1 MNLFAAPFVALLG
14 AAQADDLEAAA
25 KQRMKLSNDYE
36 QLDGL
41 IQAAYAAPAEAMS
54 AGIPQARLPLEP
66 NSTVDTV
73 TIFGDRALVTRV
85 RTLEL
90 GAGPH
95 SVSFTGLPLALQ
107 DDSLHAE
114 LRAGGAVITG
124 VERASGAS
132 EVPEEKKKALE
143 AEARAVGEQLGAVQD
158 RIAALLAQRAY
169 LRASLLQGGESQPQP
184 ALATVRANLDFVA
197 AAEAEIARK
206 LRAEE
211 DKARELDEQLTPLLA
226 RIQDPEAA
234 GVSVTVDL
242 DNPKAGSVTVAL
254 SYQVWGAG
262 WSPSYNARLSPD
274 GKEVELAWFGVV
286 SQQTGEIWKD
296 ATLLLSTAD
305 PNVSGELPRLEPW
318 YLGRNTYSAYGG
330 GQFMDNMAGATGF
343 IGDETGVQASIAPAP
358 MSQTATL
365 DTAQRSGGAVVF
377 AIPGRRTV
385 TGDGSTQ
392 RLPVGVQRYP
402 VATEYAATPRLVPE
416 VYRRGRLTFSGSA
429 PLLPGQLSTFVGGD
443 FVGTDTLETTVPG
456 EELVLSFG
464 TDDRFKVERQLV
476 SREIDHPGAG
486 RKTVRYTFHFRIKV
500 TNYGSQAA
508 RVMVTDQI
516 PVSEVDKVVVKLLET
531 TPPLPADAE
540 DPAGVLKWGLDL
552 APGKDSTIDLRFS
565 VTGPADDPGS
575 MNYQELEMTY

>member
-1 MNLFAAPFVALLG
+1 MNLFAAPFAALVT
-14 AAQADDLEAAA
+14 AAHADDLEAAA

-36 QLDGL
+36 QIEGL
-41 IQAAYAAPAEAMS
+41 LQAAYAAPAQAMS

-169 LRASLLQGGESQPQP
+169 LRASLLQGGEGQPQP
-184 ALATVRANLDFVA
+184 ALTTVRANLDFVA

-242 DNPKAGSVTVAL
+242 DNPKSGTVTVAL

-318 YLGRNTYSAYGG
+318 YLGRNAYSGYGG

-343 IGDETGVQASIAPAP
+343 VGDELGVQASIAPAP

-443 FVGTDTLETTVPG
+443 FVGTDTLDTTVPG

-508 RVMVTDQI
+508 RIMVTDQI

-565 VTGPADDPGS
+565 VTGPADDPSS